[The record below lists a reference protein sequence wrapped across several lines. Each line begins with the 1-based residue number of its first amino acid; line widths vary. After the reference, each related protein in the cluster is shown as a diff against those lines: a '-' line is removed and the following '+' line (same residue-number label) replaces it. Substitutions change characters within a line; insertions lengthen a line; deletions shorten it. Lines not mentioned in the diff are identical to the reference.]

1 MPAAL
6 RRAHAQQQQCP
17 TYRSLL
23 KFSNPTHPQPWR
35 LRLQLHLS
43 RVVASN
49 VESCVTNVCTI
60 VKGSG
65 TLNVR
70 PPHACVRRGSG
81 IVVDIERYKIYY
93 FTTKSMTVFC
103 DAPPP
108 PPPTNRGQAATGG
121 STSHRSAI
129 CHLAADA
136 VPRRPS
142 LGHRRLVA
150 GCALPWSPRACC
162 ATLLSAAD
170 PFRRCQRRRRQR
182 VSSDG
187 GGASGDS
194 GGCCCCCRRTP
205 RGRQRFLPSCN

>member
-1 MPAAL
+1 MKRVSKGGEWPL
-6 RRAHAQQQQCP
+6 PGRPPDGGGSLHVAQDAGGASPSSRP
-17 TYRSLL
+17 TTTVSHIPVTSQIL
-23 KFSNPTHPQPWR
+23 NPTHPQPWR

-103 DAPPP
+103 AS
-108 PPPTNRGQAATGG
+108 GQLASQPATAQPG
-121 STSHRSAI
+121 SK
-129 CHLAADA
+129 
-136 VPRRPS
+136 
-142 LGHRRLVA
+142 VA
-150 GCALPWSPRACC
+150 G
-162 ATLLSAAD
+162 
-170 PFRRCQRRRRQR
+170 
-182 VSSDG
+182 V
-187 GGASGDS
+187 
-194 GGCCCCCRRTP
+194 
-205 RGRQRFLPSCN
+205 